1 MCSSMLQIIFTFLF
15 FFIFQIG
22 ESLLVS
28 ILDASGHNPK
38 SLISSSSYLSIQ
50 GVKEWLK
57 QHALSLRGRCG
68 PGYVSKYAAFSR
80 ARYLFVCIHVNIT
93 IVLMQMRKLIKGL
106 FWIIVKY

>member
-1 MCSSMLQIIFTFLF
+1 MLQIIFTFLF